1 MNCSKERKVGQD
13 DVKIPYHLGIIPDGN
28 RRWAKKYGLPT
39 LLGHKKGIETFKKIA
54 RYCYRKGV
62 KILTVFAFSTENWDR
77 SKEEIVYLMKLFDSM
92 LSDKNVEE
100 WNKKGIKINI
110 IGQKWRLPNELQ
122 KKIKKVEQITR
133 RNKKGIL
140 NIALSYGGRAD
151 VIQAIKKIIKLKIP
165 LREINETLISKYLWT
180 EGLPDPDL
188 IIRTGK
194 EKRISN
200 FLIWQSAYS
209 ELYFSN
215 KYWPE
220 FTEEDLENAFLN
232 YSKRQRRFGK

>member
-122 KKIKKVEQITR
+122 KKIKRVEQITR

>member
-1 MNCSKERKVGQD
+1 MNCSKERRFGQED
-13 DVKIPYHLGIIPDGN
+13 IKIPYHLGIIMDGN
-28 RRWAKKYGLPT
+28 RRWAKQRGLPP
-39 LLGHKKGIETFKKIA
+39 LFGHRKGLKTFKKIA
-54 RYCYRKGV
+54 KYCYKKGV
-62 KILTVFAFSTENWDR
+62 KILTVFAFSTENWNR
-77 SKEEIVYLMKLFDSM
+77 SKEEVSYLMKLFDSM

-100 WNKKGIKINI
+100 LNKKGVKINI
-110 IGQKWRLPNELQ
+110 IGQKWRFPKKLQ
-122 KKIKKVEQITR
+122 RKIKKVEQATR

-151 VIQAIKKIIKLKIP
+151 IIQAIKKIVKLKIP
-165 LREINETLISKYLWT
+165 PREINETLVSKYLWT
-180 EGLPDPDL
+180 KGLPDPDL

-209 ELYFSN
+209 ELYFVN
-215 KYWPE
+215 KHWPE
-220 FTEEDLENAFLN
+220 FTEEDLEKAFLD

>member
-1 MNCSKERKVGQD
+1 MNCSKERKIGQD
-13 DVKIPYHLGIIPDGN
+13 DIKIPYHLGIIPDGN